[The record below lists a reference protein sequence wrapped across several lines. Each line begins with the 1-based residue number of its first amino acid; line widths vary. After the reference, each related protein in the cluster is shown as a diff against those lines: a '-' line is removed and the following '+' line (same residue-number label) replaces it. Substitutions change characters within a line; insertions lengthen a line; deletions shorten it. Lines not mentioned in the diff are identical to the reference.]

1 MRRYGGF
8 PSPLAGESGA
18 KRRFRGLYR
27 HTKMWRDTLTR
38 ASLCLPASLPSPTR
52 GEGTSMRIALV
63 RLAHS
68 VTPPRESGA
77 G

>member
-18 KRRFRGLYR
+18 KRRMRGLYR
-27 HTKMWRDTLTR
+27 HTKMWRDT
-38 ASLCLPASLPSPTR
+38 PHPSELVSA
-52 GEGTSMRIALV
+52 GVAVLSHKGQGTSMRIAVV
-63 RLAHS
+63 RLARS
-68 VTPPRESGA
+68 VTPPRESVA